1 MYAEAK
7 TGESSNKL
15 STDSSKTFSL
25 ADAGKWKGTR
35 KSDGIE
41 EEAEVV
47 SDSIKHHNDTS
58 AGLVMEYVIDDKL
71 VQIDPVKT
79 AIVAFL
85 DFYSNT

>member
-1 MYAEAK
+1 M
-7 TGESSNKL
+7 
-15 STDSSKTFSL
+15 
-25 ADAGKWKGTR
+25 
-35 KSDGIE
+35 
-41 EEAEVV
+41 V
-47 SDSIKHHNDTS
+47 SDSVKHHNDSS